1 MRLWSFLKRVLR
13 RRRVVNQRELD
24 YDEKVRSK
32 QQPKLLAAPEPD
44 NTYNRLIGYIPA
56 DAIAIYLMGVGVFG
70 GSTANV
76 PGRDDILQVVPNAT
90 QLHWLWILFW
100 SCLVL
105 APCLAAIGTL
115 RPGPDWRHRV
125 QLFQVLSAPFA
136 FAAWAFAVGGPFV
149 TLKDLWSPQAGA
161 LVLLLATAVITAA
174 DKLFDFLEKSRNQNN
189 NQPNKPSP
197 NDN

>member
-115 RPGPDWRHRV
+115 RPG
-125 QLFQVLSAPFA
+125 
-136 FAAWAFAVGGPFV
+136 GPFV